1 MTTGQRGVE
10 RPLWEAQHGPTV
22 CPKRPTLGRRVEE
35 AQRERL
41 GHGEPQ
47 LMLSCQTAPSPGPL
61 CAAAAQIPKKTAE
74 LALLVGWGGF
84 KPLILN
90 ASTFLSVCAGFRLSG
105 TIKCTFDLWSKRRR
119 RAILEGSAW
128 PNGVSQTPHTCQT
141 CGGRHE
147 GAFGPL
153 GAPADA
159 FLPDRAPFWTL
170 SPRGPCGSSPTP
182 QRAQSW
188 PCWWDGG
195 VQTPH
200 FECQEVCEG
209 LCWSLTLIR

>member
-1 MTTGQRGVE
+1 M
-10 RPLWEAQHGPTV
+10 
-22 CPKRPTLGRRVEE
+22 
-35 AQRERL
+35 RERL
-41 GHGEPQ
+41 GPWEPQ
-47 LMLSCQTAPSPGPL
+47 LMPSCQTEPPSGPCL
-61 CAAAAQIPKKTAE
+61 HAVRAAAAQPPKGRRAGP
-74 LALLVGWGGF
+74 AGGMGGF

-200 FECQEVCEG
+200 FECQHVSEC
-209 LCWSLTLIR
+209 LRWFSTLWYYQVHF

>member
-1 MTTGQRGVE
+1 M
-10 RPLWEAQHGPTV
+10 
-22 CPKRPTLGRRVEE
+22 
-35 AQRERL
+35 
-41 GHGEPQ
+41 GHWEPQ
-47 LMLSCQTAPSPGPL
+47 LTLILPNRAPSWTSLCLVGP
-61 CAAAAQIPKKTAE
+61 AAAQTQKGHCAGPAG
-74 LALLVGWGGF
+74 LMGGF
-84 KPLILN
+84 KPLIFH
-90 ASTFLSVCAGFRLSG
+90 ASTFPSVCAGFGIPG
-105 TIKCTFDLWSKRRR
+105 TIWCTLDHWSKMSGK
-119 RAILEGSAW
+119 AILEGSAW

-200 FECQEVCEG
+200 FECQHVSEC
-209 LCWSLTLIR
+209 LRWFSTLWYYQVHF